1 MTVNPKKLRPYD
13 EPPKRRRGLIPG
25 GPGTAAIGFGVMGAL
40 WLAAATGIGVLWM
53 GLAVLNVPTASF
65 PLGVFDLSFELSVA
79 RLEAAFVN
87 GVVYGWLSN
96 VAFAAICFFTP
107 RLAGRTLA
115 GERWANVG
123 LALWNLS
130 LLGGIAA
137 LYVFDAPAH
146 YPLTAF
152 PWLIDGGLATGAA
165 IVSASFAVTAA
176 SALRGGYIS
185 LWYAAVALL
194 ALLGLLT
201 INVGIGFFDFGEVAT
216 ALTSAYVSRT
226 LETTWVLGTAIATL
240 YYVVPRASGN
250 PLAIGGVA
258 LLGFVSWLLFAPLA
272 GLARLVDTTVPYF
285 VTTVGSVATILLLV
299 PALLVAMNLVV
310 TLRGRFDLLFG
321 VNAGA
326 YAVIGI
332 AFLVA
337 SALLEAVGA
346 LISVSGLVGGTDWV
360 VGAFVFTSL
369 GAATFAG
376 LGLLEHAMPRLLR
389 REWGGGVL
397 SITTL
402 WSAFAGATLAGTFLI
417 GGGIAEGSMLRQA
430 AAQDAIAAALIPYR
444 SGAFLGL
451 GLVALAGLAT
461 IVNLFLMYSS
471 GRLAP
476 TAAPAS
482 ATATAGAGH

>member
-40 WLAAATGIGVLWM
+40 WLAAATGIGVLWL
-53 GLAVLNVPTASF
+53 GLALLNVPGASF
-65 PLGVFDLSFELSVA
+65 PLGVFDLSFELNTA
-79 RLEAAFVN
+79 RLESAFVN
-87 GVVYGWLSN
+87 GIVYGWLSN

-107 RLAGRTLA
+107 RLTGRALA
-115 GERWANVG
+115 GERWVNVG

-165 IVSASFAVTAA
+165 IVTASFAVTAA
-176 SALRGGYIS
+176 NALRGGYIS
-185 LWYAAVALL
+185 LWYAAIALL
-194 ALLGLLT
+194 GLLGLLT
-201 INVGIGFFDFGEVAT
+201 INVGVGILDLGEVVT
-216 ALTSAYVSRT
+216 ALTSGYVSRT
-226 LETTWVLGTAIATL
+226 LETVWLLGTAIATL
-240 YYVVPRASGN
+240 YYLVPRASGN
-250 PLAIGGVA
+250 PLAVGGVA
-258 LLGFVSWLLFAPLA
+258 LLGFLSWLVFAPVA
-272 GLARLVDTTVPYF
+272 GLARLVDTSVPYA
-285 VTTVGSVATILLLV
+285 VTTVGSVATILLLT
-299 PALLVAMNLVV
+299 PALLVAMNLLI

-326 YAVIGI
+326 YAMVGV

-337 SALLEAVGA
+337 SGLLEAVGA
-346 LISVSGLVGGTDWV
+346 LRSVFDLVGGTDWV
-360 VGAFVFTSL
+360 GGAFVFSAL
-369 GAATFAG
+369 GAASFAG

-397 SITTL
+397 SVTTL
-402 WSAFAGATLAGTFLI
+402 WSAFVGATLAGIFLI
-417 GGGIAEGSMLRQA
+417 GGGIAEGSMLREA
-430 AAQDAIAAALIPYR
+430 APQDAIAAALIPYR

-451 GLVALAGLAT
+451 GLLGLAGLAT
-461 IVNLFLMYSS
+461 VVNMFLMYSA

-476 TAAPAS
+476 VPTPTSAAA
-482 ATATAGAGH
+482 AAGAGH